1 MATIRKRNGKWQ
13 AQVRRNGSP
22 ALSRSFRNKGD
33 AQTWARHLEAEAER
47 YGLPRDLKVLDRL
60 TVSEVLTRYRDTI
73 TPAKRGKVR
82 ETFAL
87 NAFLKHPFASLSLS
101 TLTIGKVAA
110 YRDERLR
117 TLKPAS
123 VNRELAIYRHAFE
136 VARKVWDL
144 PLRSNPFCD
153 VAKPKVQNARERRLQ
168 PGEWERLD
176 KACRQSRN
184 PFIRDMVEFGL
195 ETAMRRGE
203 VLNAR
208 WQEVDFEKRTL
219 HIPRAKN
226 GHSRTIPLSPQAIE
240 ILHRRAAGS
249 DQVHLFPTTEDA
261 VKMAWRRV
269 MKRARLTDFRY
280 HDLRH
285 EAVSRL
291 FEVGLSLPEVALIS
305 GHRDPRLLFRYTHLR
320 PEAIAHK
327 LAALGA

>member
-1 MATIRKRNGKWQ
+1 MAEGARQANGGRG
-13 AQVRRNGSP
+13 AY
-22 ALSRSFRNKGD
+22 ALSRYDHSSEARKG
-33 AQTWARHLEAEAER
+33 A
-47 YGLPRDLKVLDRL
+47 RDLRAQCLPKAPLRQ
-60 TVSEVLTRYRDTI
+60 
-73 TPAKRGKVR
+73 
-82 ETFAL
+82 
-87 NAFLKHPFASLSLS
+87 SLS

-123 VNRELAIYRHAFE
+123 VNREFAIYRHAFE
-136 VARKVWDL
+136 VSRKVWDL
-144 PLRSNPFCD
+144 PLRSNPFSD

-208 WQEVDFEKRTL
+208 WPDVGFEKRTL
-219 HIPRAKN
+219 HIPQAKN
-226 GHSRTIPLSPQAIE
+226 GHSRTIPLSPRAIE
-240 ILHRRAAGS
+240 LLHHRKADCCHQER
-249 DQVHLFPTTEDA
+249 LFPTTEDA

-269 MKRARLTDFRY
+269 MNRARLRDLRY

-285 EAVSRL
+285 EGISRL
-291 FEVGLSLPEVALIS
+291 FEAGLSLAEVALIS
-305 GHRDPRLLFRYTHLR
+305 GHRDPRLLFGYTHLR
-320 PEAIAHK
+320 PELIAEK
-327 LAALGA
+327 LCSLVYREG